1 MKKQAFSILLVI
13 TGIFLAFTTG
23 LFVGRNCTRG
33 DIQISTAHSIPSY
46 ADKTPEVLVTESDT
60 VEETVQFPL
69 DINSATQS
77 ELTALPGIGE
87 TLALRILDY
96 RNTHGNFSVPEEL
109 LNVSGIGTGKLESIL
124 DLITTGGQ
132 ES

>member
-23 LFVGRNCTRG
+23 LFVGRNYTRG
-33 DIQISTAHSIPSY
+33 DIQISTARSTPSHADQAPEIP
-46 ADKTPEVLVTESDT
+46 ATESEP
-60 VEETVQFPL
+60 EEEPVQFPL

-87 TLALRILDY
+87 TLALRILEY
-96 RNTHGNFSVPEEL
+96 RNSHGRFSAPEEL
-109 LNVSGIGTGKLESIL
+109 LNVPGIGIGKLEAIL

-132 ES
+132 KS